1 MKKLIKGLTFRT
13 MIKIA
18 GGGALFALA
27 LGAAAVF
34 VLSKDLPSV
43 EQIDTRRISQS
54 TKIYDRD
61 GKVLLYEIA
70 AGQKRTVVPFEEVPQ
85 ALKDAT
91 VAVED
96 EEFYTEPAFD
106 WRAIIRALLV
116 NISRGRVL
124 QGGSTITQQLAKKAF
139 LTDEQTLLRKARELI
154 LAIHLDRTYSKD
166 QILGFY
172 LNEVPYGP
180 TIYGVGAAS
189 KAYFDKSVSD
199 LSLAESALLAALP
212 RAPSYYSPW
221 GSHTKELIARQQFI
235 LKKLSSLGK
244 ITKEQ
249 LDGALAARLEFQ
261 PQGPGLKA
269 PHFVI
274 AVQDYLVKK
283 YGEDSVRTG
292 GLVVKTTL
300 NWTLQELAEKVVRAG
315 AERNEKLYQGKNAAL
330 VAEDAKT
337 GELLALVGSRDYF
350 DIENE
355 GNFDVATLGLR
366 QPGSALKPFAYLTAF
381 EKGYTPETVVFD
393 VPTEFVS
400 KNPDCPVVPDFSK
413 DDPDSPCFHPQ
424 NFDEQFRGPVS
435 LRRALA
441 QSINVPAVKTLYLA
455 GLDQTLATLKNFGVS
470 TLGERNRYGLS
481 LVLGGGEVKL
491 VELVGAYG
499 VLSQEGVLRPQ
510 TMILEVRDAN
520 GSVLESYKDR
530 SVRVV
535 DPQYPRLVNNIL
547 SDQEARAG
555 LFQNSLSL
563 TVFPDHDVALKTG
576 TTNDYR
582 DAWALGYTP
591 NLVVGVWAGNNDNAP
606 MQRHGSSILAA
617 VPIWHDFMA
626 GALKDLPS
634 EAFARPEAMQASKP
648 ILRGDYA
655 WNQRVHSIL
664 YSVDR
669 DDPVG
674 APPQNPTNDPQ
685 FENWEPGVLLWAS
698 QNIPN
703 FASFN
708 QAAGAATVA
717 GAHQTPPS
725 ITIQAPARGD
735 FIRGPVNLR
744 AQISA
749 QNPLSRVRI
758 YFNNQ
763 LVKDLSGGLPS
774 FYDLSFSF
782 TPQAALLQNLL
793 EVEAVDQNNAS
804 ERVGVIVYK

>member
-1 MKKLIKGLTFRT
+1 MKKPIKGLTFRT

-61 GKVLLYEIA
+61 GNLLPFEIA
-70 AGQKRTVVPFEEVPQ
+70 AGPKRAVVPFEEVPQ

-199 LSLAESALLAALP
+199 LSFAESALLAALP
-212 RAPSYYSPW
+212 RAPRYYSPW

-300 NWTLQELAEKVVRAG
+300 NGTRQELAEKVVRAG

-381 EKGYTPETVVFD
+381 EKGYTPETVAFD

-435 LRRALA
+435 LRR
-441 QSINVPAVKTLYLA
+441 
-455 GLDQTLATLKNFGVS
+455 
-470 TLGERNRYGLS
+470 R
-481 LVLGGGEVKL
+481 
-491 VELVGAYG
+491 
-499 VLSQEGVLRPQ
+499 
-510 TMILEVRDAN
+510 
-520 GSVLESYKDR
+520 
-530 SVRVV
+530 
-535 DPQYPRLVNNIL
+535 
-547 SDQEARAG
+547 
-555 LFQNSLSL
+555 
-563 TVFPDHDVALKTG
+563 
-576 TTNDYR
+576 
-582 DAWALGYTP
+582 
-591 NLVVGVWAGNNDNAP
+591 
-606 MQRHGSSILAA
+606 
-617 VPIWHDFMA
+617 
-626 GALKDLPS
+626 
-634 EAFARPEAMQASKP
+634 
-648 ILRGDYA
+648 
-655 WNQRVHSIL
+655 
-664 YSVDR
+664 
-669 DDPVG
+669 G
-674 APPQNPTNDPQ
+674 APTHHHPPPLKRYP
-685 FENWEPGVLLWAS
+685 PGPCH
-698 QNIPN
+698 N
-703 FASFN
+703 
-708 QAAGAATVA
+708 T
-717 GAHQTPPS
+717 
-725 ITIQAPARGD
+725 
-735 FIRGPVNLR
+735 
-744 AQISA
+744 
-749 QNPLSRVRI
+749 
-758 YFNNQ
+758 
-763 LVKDLSGGLPS
+763 
-774 FYDLSFSF
+774 
-782 TPQAALLQNLL
+782 AAL
-793 EVEAVDQNNAS
+793 
-804 ERVGVIVYK
+804 